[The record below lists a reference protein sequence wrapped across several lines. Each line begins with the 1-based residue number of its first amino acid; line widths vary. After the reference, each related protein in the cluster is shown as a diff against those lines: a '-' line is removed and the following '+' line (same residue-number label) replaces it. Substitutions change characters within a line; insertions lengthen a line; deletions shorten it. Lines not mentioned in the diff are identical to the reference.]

1 MDFIAYWNHFF
12 TSSFGTWGSPTWWLI
27 AACVITVFFAR
38 WARAIRTL
46 LPFLGAFTLMFLVL
60 WALTG
65 LGVLTWHVPAS

>member
-1 MDFIAYWNHFF
+1 MGA
-12 TSSFGTWGSPTWWLI
+12 WGSPVWWLV
-27 AACVITVFFAR
+27 AACVVTVFFAR

-65 LGVLTWHVPAS
+65 LNVIVWNVAGS